1 MKYMGLL
8 KSLVWTS
15 CAVGLGI
22 FLAKGEIDGRTPLD
36 HMERAWKRNVH
47 PSHLE
52 RMKDGVDRVKEGL
65 EGAIDEAK
73 DAVGKQGEAAPR
85 ERITAE
91 DREAVNRIIAQKK

>member
-1 MKYMGLL
+1 MGLL
-8 KSLVWTS
+8 KFLVWTS

-22 FLAKGEIDGRTPLD
+22 FLAKGELDGRTPLD

-52 RMKDGVDRVKEGL
+52 RVRSGVDRVKEGL
-65 EGAIDEAK
+65 EDAIEDAK
-73 DAVGKQGEAAPR
+73 DAVGQKGEAAPR

-91 DREAVNRIIAQKK
+91 DRAAVNRIIAQKK

>member
-8 KSLVWTS
+8 KFLVWTS

-22 FLAKGEIDGRTPLD
+22 FLATGEVDGRTPLD
-36 HMERAWKRNVH
+36 HMERAWKRNVR
-47 PSHLE
+47 PSHME

-65 EGAIDEAK
+65 EDVLDEAK
-73 DAVGKQGEAAPR
+73 DAVGKKGVEGPR

-91 DREAVNRIIAQKK
+91 DREEVNRIIAQKK